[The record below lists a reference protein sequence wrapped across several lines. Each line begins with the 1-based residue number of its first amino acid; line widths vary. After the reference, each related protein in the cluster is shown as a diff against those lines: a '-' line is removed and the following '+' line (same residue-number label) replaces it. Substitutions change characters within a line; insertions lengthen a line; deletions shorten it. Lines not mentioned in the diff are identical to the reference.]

1 MGRAGAIQ
9 SYARFVSEP
18 FDKLRMWRLGT
29 IPKVQEE
36 ALTGRTGIFLGPR
49 SGRDLSQR
57 LIQNDWFQNKSL
69 EKAPFTFHCRT

>member
-18 FDKLRMWRLGT
+18 FDKLRMRRLGT
-29 IPKVQEE
+29 IPRVQEE

-49 SGRDLSQR
+49 SGRDLSQS
-57 LIQNDWFQNKSL
+57 LAQTDWFQSKSL
-69 EKAPFTFHCRT
+69 EKAPFTGHCRT